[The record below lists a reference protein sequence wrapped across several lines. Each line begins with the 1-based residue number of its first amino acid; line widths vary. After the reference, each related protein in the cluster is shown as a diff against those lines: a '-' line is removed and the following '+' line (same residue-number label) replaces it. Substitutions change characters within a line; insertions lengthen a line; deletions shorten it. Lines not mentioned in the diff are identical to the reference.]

1 MTSMNMYDAVM
12 IVEEGTAD
20 EETYI
25 AAMQHLINTA
35 IVWQL
40 QGSFGRKAVEMIEA
54 GVCYAPAWADVE
66 EQANA

>member
-1 MTSMNMYDAVM
+1 MNRYDAVM

-40 QGSFGRKAVEMIEA
+40 QGSFGRKAVEMVEA
-54 GVCYAPAWADVE
+54 SICYTPTWADVE
-66 EQANA
+66 EQDKA